1 VDAAPLWRPRQR
13 KVRARAEI
21 SPLMG
26 RHYLVPILAMPL
38 AIAAGIN
45 VISGGIYI
53 SKKETEIAPGLIWKY
68 YSDNY
73 SRLFWNGHGMV
84 AEGPLILTF
93 CDYGLCVGSPED
105 RRIRNPLESF

>member
-1 VDAAPLWRPRQR
+1 MVL
-13 KVRARAEI
+13 K
-21 SPLMG
+21 
-26 RHYLVPILAMPL
+26 YLVPILAMPL